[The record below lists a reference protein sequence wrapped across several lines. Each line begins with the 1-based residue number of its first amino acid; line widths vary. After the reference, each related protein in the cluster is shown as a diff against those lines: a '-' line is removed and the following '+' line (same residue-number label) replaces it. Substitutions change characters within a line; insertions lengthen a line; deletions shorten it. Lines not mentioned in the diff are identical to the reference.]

1 METAAIKTMTRYDAI
16 EQLKRY
22 FSIKELVAPEI
33 YKRDGELAW
42 RYLRT
47 ELIETLLIIRRDI
60 LKVPMIINNASR
72 TQAGLRSNI
81 SELVAEHT
89 KKGELYISAHSLGAA
104 VDVVFTKSSGMTVD
118 KARNLIKQN
127 KNLFVYPIRLEKESN
142 WLHIDVYDNGNGIMI
157 TEFNG

>member
-1 METAAIKTMTRYDAI
+1 MTRYDAI
-16 EQLKRY
+16 EQLKKY

-60 LKVPMIINNASR
+60 LKVPMIINNTSR
-72 TQAGLRSNI
+72 TESGLRSNLS
-81 SELVAEHT
+81 SEVV
-89 KKGELYISAHSLGAA
+89 KKTEEKKLYITAHALGAA
-104 VDVVFTKSSGMTVD
+104 FDAVFTAKSGMTPD
-118 KARNLIKQN
+118 KARQLIIQN
-127 KNLFVYPIRLEKESN
+127 KNLFIYPIRVEKN
-142 WLHIDVYDNGNGIMI
+142 VKWLHVDVYDNGTGEMV